1 MQGTWIRQK
10 ANGQQVRS
18 LLWSPSGQLSLLS
31 REQTCPSSPSPAS
44 GLFSQHLSETKK
56 NQACQNQGSVF
67 NIIMKAVKTVNITQ
81 NQREKRRTSRDKCW
95 ERRPAL
101 PLSAIP
107 GGYRNPLV
115 FSLGAQAAETWCPNQ
130 WSGDPKWRVW
140 GGGVS
145 LETVEVIPQVQGLE
159 IVWVSPPSTW
169 VRILYPKTTYLL
181 FTCSLSCLPEF
192 PWKFPASE
200 LRVLP

>member
-18 LLWSPSGQLSLLS
+18 LLRSPSGQLSLLS
-31 REQTCPSSPSPAS
+31 REQICPSSPSPAS

-81 NQREKRRTSRDKCW
+81 NQREKRRTSWDKCW

-107 GGYRNPLV
+107 GGYRNPLI
-115 FSLGAQAAETWCPNQ
+115 STLGAQPAETWCRNQ
-130 WSGDPKWRVW
+130 GLWD
-140 GGGVS
+140 
-145 LETVEVIPQVQGLE
+145 PQVQRLG
-159 IVWVSPPSTW
+159 IVWVSPHLHGQESVPRNPIS
-169 VRILYPKTTYLL
+169 PFYLQ
-181 FTCSLSCLPEF
+181 CVLSPLRF
-192 PWKFPASE
+192 PTSE
-200 LRVLP
+200 LSVLP

>member
-31 REQTCPSSPSPAS
+31 REQICPSSPSPAS

-81 NQREKRRTSRDKCW
+81 NQREKRRTSWDKCW

-115 FSLGAQAAETWCPNQ
+115 FTLGAQAAETWGPNQ
-130 WSGDPKWRVW
+130 GSCNPWCWDLGLCGSHPIHKGQE
-140 GGGVS
+140 S
-145 LETVEVIPQVQGLE
+145 LPGNPI
-159 IVWVSPPSTW
+159 SA
-169 VRILYPKTTYLL
+169 LYLQCVL
-181 FTCSLSCLPEF
+181 FSLRYPT
-192 PWKFPASE
+192 SE
-200 LRVLP
+200 LGVLP